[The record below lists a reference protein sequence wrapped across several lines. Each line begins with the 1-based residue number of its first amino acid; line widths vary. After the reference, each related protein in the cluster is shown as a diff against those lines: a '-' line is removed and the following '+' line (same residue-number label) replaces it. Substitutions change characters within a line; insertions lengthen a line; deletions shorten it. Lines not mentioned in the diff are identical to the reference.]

1 MARRVL
7 ARAVSH
13 ARLLA
18 VTFLLAAAPLSAQ
31 PVQTAPSAVL
41 TIDPERLFEE
51 TAFGRRVIAE
61 SERRAEELQAEN
73 RRIEAEL
80 TAEERD
86 LTERRPEM
94 GVEEFRVLADA
105 FDAKVDR
112 IRAEQDGKAR
122 EIQEI
127 RETGQQDFFNR
138 IGPILLTIVR
148 ERQAAILLDR
158 RTVFLSAEAVDITEQ
173 AVGRID
179 AEIGAGTAGAQ
190 PDGTQPEGAPAED
203 APVEPAP
210 PQEGDGG

>member
-1 MARRVL
+1 MPRRVL
-7 ARAVSH
+7 ALLSVFWP
-13 ARLLA
+13 LA
-18 VTFLLAAAPLSAQ
+18 VAVLLVAGPVRSQ

-41 TIDPERLFEE
+41 TIDPERLFEQ

-61 SERRAEELQAEN
+61 SERRAEALQAEN
-73 RRIEAEL
+73 RTIEAEL

-86 LTERRPEM
+86 LTERRPEL
-94 GVEEFRVLADA
+94 GVDEFRALADD

-112 IRAEQDGKAR
+112 IRAEQDAKAR
-122 EIQEI
+122 EIQAI

-179 AEIGAGTAGAQ
+179 AEIGARA
-190 PDGTQPEGAPAED
+190 PEEQRGDAEPSEDAPAE
-203 APVEPAP
+203 PAP
-210 PQEGDGG
+210 AEGGEND